1 MQSCIIILQQ
11 HQHVEWIFFWATST
25 CRMNWIR
32 TFNWSPI
39 QGPAG
44 SNFWAGRFVGVLL
57 QLGYNA
63 CIGLPLIGFFFSPQ
77 IFFSFT
83 LFGSRQQKFPID
95 YTVAEKPKYL
105 QQTIIKNKIKDEDIK
120 KNLTFF
126 LDEGW
131 RKSIS
136 PLNFDTRPFLFLQWA
151 YNHFQRPNQVLNS
164 YYKLKLNILYAI
176 KSLFSSGC
184 LT

>member
-1 MQSCIIILQQ
+1 MQSCIIIL
-11 HQHVEWIFFWATST
+11 HSPTTST

-32 TFNWSPI
+32 TFNWSPK

-77 IFFSFT
+77 ILFFFHFVFFFWVKAT
-83 LFGSRQQKFPID
+83 KIPDRLYCSRETQISATNHHKKQDKGWGHK
-95 YTVAEKPKYL
+95 EKPY
-105 QQTIIKNKIKDEDIK
+105 
-120 KNLTFF
+120 F
-126 LDEGW
+126 LLRYDEGW